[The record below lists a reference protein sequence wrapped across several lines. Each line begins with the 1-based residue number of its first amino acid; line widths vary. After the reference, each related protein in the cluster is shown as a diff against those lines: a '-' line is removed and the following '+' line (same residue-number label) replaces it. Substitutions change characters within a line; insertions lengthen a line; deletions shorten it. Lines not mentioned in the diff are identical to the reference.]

1 MVPDLNF
8 SKNGVKEKMDAAAS
22 IFDDFDGVCRI
33 DTSDLF
39 FYFWKMFISERVL
52 PQIVI

>member
-1 MVPDLNF
+1 
-8 SKNGVKEKMDAAAS
+8 MDAAAS

-39 FYFWKMFISERVL
+39 SYLRKMLISERVL
-52 PQIVI
+52 HQIVI